1 MLLLGEAYGLQ
12 HINPLF
18 LCIDNI
24 KVRGQAPC
32 LTELS
37 FQLNAGIALPA
48 VKGKCLWMPYGRQM
62 TAPDQRVQRGP
73 QHWGWIALNPTG
85 KQRRRESKQS

>member
-37 FQLNAGIALPA
+37 FQLNAGIALPP
-48 VKGKCLWMPYGRQM
+48 VKGKCLWMPYGRQLAAR
-62 TAPDQRVQRGP
+62 TRGFRVV
-73 QHWGWIALNPTG
+73 HNIWGGLLCILQA
-85 KQRRRESKQS
+85 SKDA